1 MKLRVTALIFAPGFA
16 LVGSLAGGWVGAAGG
31 LGVWLL
37 LVGAATVAHLMI
49 ARAAL
54 PAEQR
59 DPPSA
64 TLPQVPRPVPS
75 RHLPREGGAGW
86 VAPPP
91 AP

>member
-49 ARAAL
+49 ARATL

-59 DPPSA
+59 DPPF
-64 TLPQVPRPVPS
+64 
-75 RHLPREGGAGW
+75 GN
-86 VAPPP
+86 P
-91 AP
+91 APSAASSSEPPLAA